1 MFNIKPKLNYNQIL
15 EIARSAGVNPVSVAI
30 RENSYGDSVSFW
42 ENPIDINNGN
52 DKFPV
57 ISIGGDNLVYEY
69 AKAKAESV
77 QFPVSSAYAHFIG
90 CMSAAML
97 DKFWVEYHGEEQ
109 PTALY
114 MVISQP
120 PSTGKS
126 AINSAAIT
134 PMRAEIERLNE
145 VRKKERSRLTGQ
157 LRQVEKE
164 IKNDPK
170 GNSAMAL
177 YEEKE
182 KLEEKIKKM
191 ANIVFAV
198 SDPTPEGLA
207 KVAAVQGYFSV
218 ISDEATAI
226 NTLLGLTYGGTDKKS
241 NSELILKAWDK
252 NHMEVA
258 RSNQDNN
265 MSLCPVG
272 SICVIAQDE
281 TIKGIMDAG
290 QRGIGVSERFLLVRE
305 EPLLGTRT
313 LCDENGDAIYKA
325 VDRELVS
332 KYYRLVHNIMKEEKI
347 VLNLSRNASRTLNL
361 ARQEMER
368 DFAAGGKYSHSML
381 RGHLGKFDK
390 HAIRI
395 ASVLHVVKNWAGES
409 PNRANREIDLDTMQ
423 EAIMVFNELSKT
435 YLSSASAAGYAGDE
449 AESRKLIDVVTEIA
463 KKNKGRA
470 PIHSIVAKCRNVT
483 PFNGQQKVAERIENL
498 LITLEEMNY
507 TCRIDDIVF
516 LNPRLLG

>member
-1 MFNIKPKLNYNQIL
+1 MFFQKPKLDYTQII
-15 EIARSAGVNPVSVAI
+15 EIANATGVSPTSIAI
-30 RENSYGDSVSFW
+30 RENSYADSVSFW
-42 ENPIDINNGN
+42 KAPIEINSGN
-52 DKFPV
+52 DKFPL

-69 AKAKAESV
+69 AKAKAEAV

-97 DKFWVEYHGEEQ
+97 GRFWIGYHGDEQ

-126 AINSAAIT
+126 AINSAAIA
-134 PMRAEIERLNE
+134 PMRAEIERMNE
-145 VRKKERSRLTGQ
+145 LRKKERGRLTSE
-157 LRQVEKE
+157 LRKIERE
-164 IKNDPK
+164 IKNDVK
-170 GNSAMAL
+170 GNSLAAL

-182 KLEEKIKKM
+182 KIEEKIKRN

-207 KVAAVQGYFSV
+207 KVAAAQGNFSV

-265 MSLCPVG
+265 LSISPVG

-281 TIKGIMDAG
+281 TIRGIMDAG

-305 EPLLGTRT
+305 EPLLGKRV
-313 LCDENGDAIYKA
+313 LCDENGDSIYKE
-325 VDRELVS
+325 VPRELTS
-332 KYYRLVHNIMKEEKI
+332 KYYRLIHNVMKEEKI
-347 VLNLSRNASRTLNL
+347 VLELSRNASRALNL
-361 ARQEMER
+361 ERNKMEA

-390 HAIRI
+390 HVLRL
-395 ASVLHVVKNWAGES
+395 ASVLHTIKNWSGET
-409 PNRANREIDLDTMQ
+409 PNRANREIDLDTMH
-423 EAIMVFNELSKT
+423 EAIMMFHELSKT

-449 AESRKLIDVVTEIA
+449 AESRKLIEVVTDLCR
-463 KKNKGRA
+463 KGKGRA
-470 PIHSIVAKCRNVT
+470 SVQNVVTKCRNVT
-483 PFNGQQKVAERIENL
+483 PFAGQQKVGDRIDRL
-498 LITLEEMNY
+498 LVTLEDMHY
-507 TCRIDDIVF
+507 ICRLDDKIF
-516 LNPRLLG
+516 LNPTLV

>member
-1 MFNIKPKLNYNQIL
+1 MFNIKPKLNYQQII
-15 EIARSAGVNPVSVAI
+15 EIANSTGVNPVAIAI

-42 ENPIDINNGN
+42 QDPIDINSGN
-52 DKFPV
+52 DKFPL
-57 ISIGGDNLVYEY
+57 ISLGGDNLVFEY

-90 CMSAAML
+90 CISAAML
-97 DKFWVEYHGEEQ
+97 GKFWVQYHGEEQ

-134 PMRAEIERLNE
+134 PMRAEIQRLNE
-145 VRKKERSRLTGQ
+145 ERKKERIRLTSQ

-170 GNSAMAL
+170 GNTTAAL
-177 YEEKE
+177 YEDKE

-191 ANIVFAV
+191 ADIVFAV

-207 KVAAVQGYFSV
+207 KVAAVQGHFSV

-226 NTLLGLTYGGTDKKS
+226 NTLLGLTYGGSDKKS

-265 MSLCPVG
+265 LSLCPVG

-305 EPLLGTRT
+305 EPLLGTRI
-313 LCDENGDAIYKA
+313 LCDENGDALYKE
-325 VDRELVS
+325 VDRGLVS
-332 KYYRLVHNIMKEEKI
+332 KYYRLVHNIMKEDNV
-347 VLNLSRNASRTLNL
+347 VLSVSRNAMRELNL
-361 ARQEMER
+361 ARQAMEP

-390 HAIRI
+390 HALRI
-395 ASVLHVVKNWAGES
+395 ASVLHTIKNWEGES
-409 PNRANREIDLDTMQ
+409 PNRSNREIDLETMQ
-423 EAIMVFNELSKT
+423 EAIMIFNELSRT

-449 AESRKLIDVVTEIA
+449 AESRKLIDVITEIA
-463 KKNKGRA
+463 KKNKGRS

-483 PFNGQQKVAERIENL
+483 PFNGQQKVAERIDSL

-516 LNPRLLG
+516 INPRLMG

>member
-1 MFNIKPKLNYNQIL
+1 MLFGKPKLSVSQII
-15 EIARSAGVNPVSVAI
+15 EIANTNGINPVALAI
-30 RENSYGDSVSFW
+30 RENGYPDSRSFW
-42 ENPIDINNGN
+42 SQPEQINSGN
-52 DKFPV
+52 DQFPL
-57 ISIGGDNLVYEY
+57 ISIAGDNLVYEY

-97 DKFWVEYHGEEQ
+97 GRFWVDYHGEEQ

-126 AINSAAIT
+126 AINSAAIN
-134 PMRAEIERLNE
+134 PMRSEIDRINE
-145 VRKKERSRLTGQ
+145 ARKAERSRLMGQ
-157 LRQVEKE
+157 LRNVERE
-164 IKNDPK
+164 IKNDVK
-170 GNSAMAL
+170 GNSAVAL

-191 ANIVFAV
+191 ANVVFAV

-207 KVAAVQGYFSV
+207 KVAAAQGNFSV

-226 NTLLGLTYGGTDKKS
+226 NTLLGLTYGGTDKKA
-241 NSELILKAWDK
+241 NSELILKAWDM

-265 MSLCPVG
+265 LSIRPVG
-272 SICVIAQDE
+272 AICVIAQDE
-281 TIKGIMDAG
+281 TIRGIMDAG

-313 LCDENGDAIYKA
+313 LCDENGDAVYKP
-325 VDRELVS
+325 VEQSLVS
-332 KYYRLVHNIMKEEKI
+332 KYYRLIHNIMKEEK
-347 VLNLSRNASRTLNL
+347 VVFTLNRNANRALNL
-361 ARQEMER
+361 ARQEMESS
-368 DFAAGGKYSHSML
+368 FAAGGRYSHSML

-390 HAIRI
+390 HVIRI
-395 ASVLHVVKNWAGES
+395 ASVLHAIRNWTGEN

-423 EAIMVFNELSKT
+423 EAIMIFNELSKT
-435 YLSSASAAGYAGDE
+435 YLSSANAAGFAGDE
-449 AESRKLIDVVTEIA
+449 AESRKLSEVITEMA
-463 KKNKGRA
+463 RRSKGRVQ
-470 PIHSIVAKCRNVT
+470 IHSLISKCRNIT
-483 PFNGQQKVAERIENL
+483 PFNGQQKVGERIETL
-498 LITLEEMNY
+498 LIELERMNHV
-507 TCRIDDIVF
+507 CVVDDVVYVNPCF
-516 LNPRLLG
+516 L

>member
-1 MFNIKPKLNYNQIL
+1 MFFDSKPKLSVSQIL
-15 EIARSAGVNPVSVAI
+15 EIANATGVSPIAIAIKENGAGDAM
-30 RENSYGDSVSFW
+30 SFW
-42 ENPIDINNGN
+42 NVPEAINGAN
-52 DKFPV
+52 DKFPI
-57 ISIGGDNLVYEY
+57 ISLGGDNLVYEY

-90 CMSAAML
+90 CMSAAMMG
-97 DKFWVEYHGEEQ
+97 KFWVDYHGEEQ

-126 AINSAAIT
+126 AINSAAIN
-134 PMRAEIERLNE
+134 PMRSEIDRINE
-145 VRKKERSRLTGQ
+145 QRKNERSRLMGQ
-157 LRQVEKE
+157 LRNVERE
-164 IKNDPK
+164 IKNDVK
-170 GNSAMAL
+170 GNSAVAL

-207 KVAAVQGYFSV
+207 KVAAVQGNFSV

-226 NTLLGLTYGGTDKKS
+226 NTLLGLTYGGSDKKS
-241 NSELILKAWDK
+241 NSELILKAWDM

-258 RSNQDNN
+258 RSNQENN
-265 MSLCPVG
+265 LSLRPVG

-313 LCDENGDAIYKA
+313 LCDDNGDALYKA

-332 KYYRLVHNIMKEEKI
+332 KYYRLIHNVMKEEK
-347 VLNLSRNASRTLNL
+347 VVFTLSRNASRALNL
-361 ARQEMER
+361 ARQAMEP
-368 DFAAGGKYSHSML
+368 DFRAGGKYSHSML

-390 HAIRI
+390 HALRI
-395 ASVLHVVKNWAGES
+395 ASVIHTIQNWAGEN
-409 PNRANREIDLDTMQ
+409 PNRANREISLETMQ
-423 EAIMVFNELSKT
+423 EAIMIFNELSKT
-435 YLSSASAAGYAGDE
+435 YLSSANAAGFAGDE
-449 AESRKLIDVVTEIA
+449 AESRKLIDLLIDSGR
-463 KKNKGRA
+463 KNKGRMQLQSL
-470 PIHSIVAKCRNVT
+470 ITKCRNVQ
-483 PFNGQQKVAERIENL
+483 PFSGQQKVGERVESL
-498 LITLEEMNY
+498 LVDLEAMGY
-507 TCRIDDIVF
+507 VCRIDETVYI
-516 LNPRLLG
+516 NPRCL

>member
-1 MFNIKPKLNYNQIL
+1 MFYTKPKLSVSQIMD
-15 EIARSAGVNPVSVAI
+15 IANTTGVSPVALSI
-30 RENSYGDSVSFW
+30 RENGYADSVSFW
-42 ENPIDINNGN
+42 ESPVEINSGN
-52 DKFPV
+52 DKFPI
-57 ISIGGDNLVYEY
+57 ISLGGDNLVYEY
-69 AKAKAESV
+69 ARAKAESV
-77 QFPVSSAYAHFIG
+77 QFPVSSAYAHFVG

-97 DKFWVEYHGEEQ
+97 GRFWVEYHGEEQ

-126 AINSAAIT
+126 AINSAAIN
-134 PMRAEIERLNE
+134 PMRAEIDRINE
-145 VRKKERSRLTGQ
+145 VRKAERGRLTQQ
-157 LRQVEKE
+157 LRNVEKE
-164 IKNDPK
+164 IKNDAK
-170 GNSAMAL
+170 GNTAAAL

-191 ANIVFAV
+191 ANVVFAV

-207 KVAAVQGYFSV
+207 KVAAVQGNFSV

-226 NTLLGLTYGGTDKKS
+226 NTLLGLTYGGTDKKA
-241 NSELILKAWDK
+241 NSELVLKAWDM

-265 MSLCPVG
+265 LSLRPVG
-272 SICVIAQDE
+272 AICVIAQDE

-313 LCDENGDAIYKA
+313 LCDENGDAVYKE

-332 KYYRLVHNIMKEEKI
+332 KYYRLIHNVMKEEK
-347 VLNLSRNASRTLNL
+347 VVFSLNRNASRALNL

-395 ASVLHVVKNWAGES
+395 ASVIHTIKNWAGET

-423 EAIMVFNELSKT
+423 EAIMIFNELSKT

-449 AESRKLIDVVTEIA
+449 AESRKLIEVVTEIA
-463 KKNKGRA
+463 RKSKGKA
-470 PIHSIVAKCRNVT
+470 QVQSIVTKCRNVT
-483 PFNGQQKVAERIENL
+483 PFSGQQKVGERIDTL
-498 LITLEEMNY
+498 LQTLEDMNY
-507 TCRIDDIVF
+507 VCRVDEMVF
-516 LNPRLLG
+516 VNPRLIG

>member
-1 MFNIKPKLNYNQIL
+1 MFFQNKLSINQIQ
-15 EIARSAGVNPVSVAI
+15 EIAAATGVNPVAIAI
-30 RENSYGDSVSFW
+30 RENGFADSFAFW
-42 ENPIDINNGN
+42 DKPEEINSGN
-52 DKFPV
+52 DRFPL
-57 ISIGGDNLVYEY
+57 ISLGGDNLVYEY

-97 DKFWVEYHGEEQ
+97 GRFWVDYHGEEQ

-126 AINSAAIT
+126 AINSAAIN
-134 PMRAEIERLNE
+134 PMRAEIDRINE
-145 VRKKERSRLTGQ
+145 KRKAERSRLAGE
-157 LRQVEKE
+157 LRKIEKE
-164 IKNDPK
+164 IKNDVK
-170 GNSAMAL
+170 GNSMVAL

-182 KLEEKIKKM
+182 KIEERLKKA
-191 ANIVFAV
+191 ANVVFAV

-207 KVAAVQGYFSV
+207 KVAAVQGNFSV

-241 NSELILKAWDK
+241 NSELILKAWDM

-265 MSLCPVG
+265 LSLRPVG
-272 SICVIAQDE
+272 AICVIAQDE

-305 EPLLGTRT
+305 EPRLGTRI

-325 VDRELVS
+325 VDKALVS
-332 KYYRLVHNIMKEEKI
+332 KYYRLVHNVMSEEK
-347 VLNLSRNASRTLNL
+347 VVFSLSLHATRALNL
-361 ARQEMER
+361 ARQDMEAS
-368 DFAAGGKYSHSML
+368 FAAGGKYSHSML

-390 HAIRI
+390 HVIRI
-395 ASVLHVVKNWAGES
+395 ASVIHTIKYWAGEK

-423 EAIMVFNELSKT
+423 EAIMTFNELSKT
-435 YLSSASAAGYAGDE
+435 YLSSANAAGFAGDE
-449 AESRKLIDVVTEIA
+449 AESRKLIDVVTDIA

-470 PIHSIVAKCRNVT
+470 QIQSVIAKCRNVT
-483 PFNGQQKVAERIENL
+483 PFNGQQKVAERIETL
-498 LITLEEMNY
+498 LETLENMNY
-507 TCRIDDIVF
+507 VCRVDDNIYI
-516 LNPRLLG
+516 NPRLM

>member
-1 MFNIKPKLNYNQIL
+1 MFFQNKLSINQIQ
-15 EIARSAGVNPVSVAI
+15 EIAAATGVNPVAIAI
-30 RENSYGDSVSFW
+30 RENGFSDSFAFW
-42 ENPIDINNGN
+42 DKPEEINSGN
-52 DKFPV
+52 DRFPL
-57 ISIGGDNLVYEY
+57 ISLGGDNLVYEY

-97 DKFWVEYHGEEQ
+97 GRFWVDYHGEEQ

-126 AINSAAIT
+126 AINSAAIN
-134 PMRAEIERLNE
+134 PMRAEIDRINE
-145 VRKKERSRLTGQ
+145 KRKAERSRLAGE
-157 LRQVEKE
+157 LRKIEKE
-164 IKNDPK
+164 IKNDAK
-170 GNSAMAL
+170 GNSMVAL

-182 KLEEKIKKM
+182 KIEEKLKRA
-191 ANIVFAV
+191 ANVVFAV

-207 KVAAVQGYFSV
+207 KVAAIQGNFSV

-241 NSELILKAWDK
+241 NSELILKAWDM

-265 MSLCPVG
+265 LSLRPVG
-272 SICVIAQDE
+272 AICVIAQDE

-305 EPLLGTRT
+305 EPRLGTRV
-313 LCDENGDAIYKA
+313 LCDENGDAVYKP
-325 VDRELVS
+325 VDKALVS
-332 KYYRLVHNIMKEEKI
+332 KYYRLVHNVMNEEK
-347 VLNLSRNASRTLNL
+347 VVFSLSLHATRALNL
-361 ARQEMER
+361 ARQDMEAS
-368 DFAAGGKYSHSML
+368 FAAGGKYSHSML

-390 HAIRI
+390 HVIRI
-395 ASVLHVVKNWAGES
+395 ASVIHTIKNWAGEK

-423 EAIMVFNELSKT
+423 EAIMTFNELSKT
-435 YLSSASAAGYAGDE
+435 YLSSANAAGFAGDE
-449 AESRKLIDVVTEIA
+449 AESRKLIDVVSEIA

-470 PIHSIVAKCRNVT
+470 QIQSVIAKCRNVT
-483 PFNGQQKVAERIENL
+483 PFNGQQKVAERIETL
-498 LITLEEMNY
+498 LETLESMNY
-507 TCRIDDIVF
+507 VCRVDDNIYI
-516 LNPRLLG
+516 NPRLM